1 MGAFIFTVVLG
12 IIVLYLGFAKNK
24 AMLSPISAGGLVVS
38 LLLSLKDWGHGGGY
52 FHNMILID
60 NFSVAFNVSMI
71 VITILIFLFGLDYYE
86 SMEFHVAEL
95 YALMIFALCGAFM
108 MTSFSNL
115 IMLFLGIEILSIPL
129 YILAGGKKYSYRSNE
144 AAFKYFMLGS
154 FATAI
159 FLFGIALVYGASATF
174 YLPEIK
180 TYIAQFNGH
189 LPPML
194 LVGLLFI
201 VIGVAFKI
209 AAAPFHFWS
218 PDVYEGAPTLVTAF
232 MATVVK
238 TAGFAAFYRLL
249 GIGLLPLPVQIEKA
263 LWVMTFLTLL
273 IGNLGALRQTN
284 FKRLLAYS
292 AISHSGFLMLAVLSQ
307 HQESASVL
315 LYYTFVYS
323 LATVPLFIIFIL
335 AKRAGE
341 GLEEISIFRGLYQE
355 KPWIAVLTIVNLTSL
370 AGIPPTSGF
379 MAKYQVLFL
388 SISQGILFTSIFAI
402 VTAIIGV
409 YYYFFVVREI
419 FTERNQS
426 MSPIVV
432 SKLNAALI
440 IFCSIA
446 VLALGIF
453 MWRLPI

>member
-1 MGAFIFTVVLG
+1 MSAFIFTVVLG
-12 IIVLYLGFAKNK
+12 IIVLYLGFSKNK
-24 AMLSPISAGGLVVS
+24 SMLSPISAGGLVVS
-38 LLLSLKDWGHGGGY
+38 LVLSLKDWGHQSKY
-52 FHNMILID
+52 FHDMILID
-60 NFSVAFNVSMI
+60 NFSIAFNVSMI
-71 VITILIFLFGLDYYE
+71 IITILIFLFALDYYE
-86 SMEFHVAEL
+86 TMEHHVAEL
-95 YALMIFALCGAFM
+95 YALMIFGLTGTFL

-144 AAFKYFMLGS
+144 ASFKYFVMGS

-159 FLFGIALVYGASATF
+159 FLFGTALVYGASATF

-180 TYIAQFNGH
+180 TYIAQFGGH

-249 GIGLLPLPVQIEKA
+249 GIGLLPLPAQIEKA

-273 IGNLGALRQTN
+273 IGNLGALKQTN

-292 AISHSGFLMLAVLSQ
+292 AIAHSGFLMLAVLSQ
-307 HQESASVL
+307 HENSASVL

-323 LATVPLFIIFIL
+323 LATIPLFIIFIL
-335 AKRAGE
+335 AKRASDGH
-341 GLEEISIFRGLYQE
+341 EEISIFRGLYKE
-355 KPWIAVLTIVNLTSL
+355 KSWIAVFAIINLMSL

-388 SISQGILFTSIFAI
+388 SISKGILLTSFFAI
-402 VTAIIGV
+402 VMAIIGV
-409 YYYFFVVREI
+409 YYYFFVIREI
-419 FTERNQS
+419 FTERGQS
-426 MSPIVV
+426 ITKIEV
-432 SKLNAALI
+432 SWLNAALI
-440 IFCSIA
+440 IVCSVG
-446 VLALGIF
+446 VLAMGIF
-453 MWRLPI
+453 MWRIPI

>member
-1 MGAFIFTVVLG
+1 MSALIFTIVLG
-12 IIVLYLGFAKNK
+12 IIVLYLGFSKNK
-24 AMLSPISAGGLVVS
+24 AILSPVAIAGLGVS
-38 LLLSLKDWGHGGGY
+38 LILSIKDWGLGSRY
-52 FHNMILID
+52 FHDMILLD
-60 NFSVAFNVSMI
+60 NFSIAFNISMI
-71 VITILIFLFGLDYYE
+71 IITILIFLFGVDYYE
-86 SMEFHVAEL
+86 TMDFHVAEH
-95 YALMIFALCGAFM
+95 YALMLFALTGAFL

-129 YILAGGKKYSYRSNE
+129 YVLAGGKKYSYRSNE
-144 AAFKYFMLGS
+144 ASFKYFMMGS

-194 LVGLLFI
+194 MVGLLFI
-201 VIGVAFKI
+201 LIGVAFKV

-249 GIGLLPLPVQIEKA
+249 GMGLLPLPVQLEKA
-263 LWVMTFLTLL
+263 LWVMTWLTLL
-273 IGNLGALRQTN
+273 IGNLGALKQTN

-292 AISHSGFLMLAVLSQ
+292 SISHSGFIMLAMLSQ
-307 HQESASVL
+307 HNSSASVI

-335 AKRAGE
+335 MKRASD
-341 GLEEISIFRGLYQE
+341 GLEDLVIFRGLYKE
-355 KPWIAVLTIVNLTSL
+355 KPWLAVFAIILLMSL

-379 MAKYQVLFL
+379 MAKYQVFVL
-388 SISQGILFTSIFAI
+388 SISQGILLTTIFAI
-402 VTAIIGV
+402 IMAIIGV
-409 YYYFFVVREI
+409 YYYFFVIREI
-419 FTERNQS
+419 FTDRTQANS
-426 MSPIVV
+426 IVL
-432 SKLNAALI
+432 SKLNGALI

-446 VLALGIF
+446 VLAMGIF
-453 MWRLPI
+453 MCRLPI

>member
-1 MGAFIFTVVLG
+1 MSALIFTIVLG
-12 IIVLYLGFAKNK
+12 IIVLYLGFTKNK
-24 AMLSPISAGGLVVS
+24 AILSPVAVAGLGVS
-38 LLLSLKDWGHGGGY
+38 LVLSIKDWGLGSRY
-52 FHNMILID
+52 FHDMILFD
-60 NFSVAFNVSMI
+60 NFSIAFNISMI
-71 VITILIFLFGLDYYE
+71 IITILIFLFGIDYYD
-86 SMEFHVAEL
+86 SMHTHVAEY
-95 YALMIFALCGAFM
+95 YALMLFALTGAFL

-144 AAFKYFMLGS
+144 ASFKYFMLGS

-180 TYIAQFNGH
+180 TYIAQLNGH

-194 LVGLLFI
+194 MVGLLFI
-201 VIGVAFKI
+201 LIGVAFKV

-249 GIGLLPLPVQIEKA
+249 GMGLLPLPIQLEKA
-263 LWVMTFLTLL
+263 LWVMTWLTLL
-273 IGNLGALRQTN
+273 IGNLGALKQTN

-292 AISHSGFLMLAVLSQ
+292 SISHSGFIMLAMLSQ
-307 HQESASVL
+307 HNSSASVI

-335 AKRAGE
+335 MKRASDGHE
-341 GLEEISIFRGLYQE
+341 DLYIFRGLYKE
-355 KPWIAVLTIVNLTSL
+355 KPWIAVLAIVLLMSL

-379 MAKYQVLFL
+379 MAKYQVFVL
-388 SISQGILFTSIFAI
+388 SISQGILLTTIFAI
-402 VTAIIGV
+402 VMAIIGV
-409 YYYFFVVREI
+409 YYYFFVIREI
-419 FTERNQS
+419 FTDREQTNRIVISTINGAL
-426 MSPIVV
+426 IVV
-432 SKLNAALI
+432 
-440 IFCSIA
+440 CSIVVMA
-446 VLALGIF
+446 MGIF

>member
-1 MGAFIFTVVLG
+1 MSALIFTIVLG
-12 IIVLYLGFAKNK
+12 IIVLYLGFTKNK
-24 AMLSPISAGGLVVS
+24 AILSPVAVAGLGVS
-38 LLLSLKDWGHGGGY
+38 IILSIKDWGLGSRY
-52 FHNMILID
+52 FHDMILFD
-60 NFSVAFNVSMI
+60 NFSIAFNISMI
-71 VITILIFLFGLDYYE
+71 IITIVIFLFGIDYYD
-86 SMEFHVAEL
+86 SMHTHVAEY
-95 YALMIFALCGAFM
+95 YALMLFALTGAFL

-144 AAFKYFMLGS
+144 ASFKYFMLGS

-180 TYIAQFNGH
+180 TYIAQLNGH

-194 LVGLLFI
+194 MVGLLFI
-201 VIGVAFKI
+201 LIGVAFKV

-249 GIGLLPLPVQIEKA
+249 GMGLLPLPIQLEKA
-263 LWVMTFLTLL
+263 LWVMTWLTLL
-273 IGNLGALRQTN
+273 IGNLGALKQTN

-292 AISHSGFLMLAVLSQ
+292 SISHSGFIMLAMLSQ
-307 HQESASVL
+307 HNSSASVI

-335 AKRAGE
+335 MKRASDGHE
-341 GLEEISIFRGLYQE
+341 DLYIFRGLYKD
-355 KPWIAVLTIVNLTSL
+355 KPWIAVLAIVLLMSL

-379 MAKYQVLFL
+379 MAKYQVFVL
-388 SISQGILFTSIFAI
+388 SISQGILLTTIFAI
-402 VTAIIGV
+402 VMAIIGV
-409 YYYFFVVREI
+409 YYYFFVIREI
-419 FTERNQS
+419 FTDRTQANS
-426 MSPIVV
+426 IVI

-440 IFCSIA
+440 IVCSIA
-446 VLALGIF
+446 VMAMGIF

>member
-1 MGAFIFTVVLG
+1 MSALIFTIVLG
-12 IIVLYLGFAKNK
+12 IIVLYLGFTKNK
-24 AMLSPISAGGLVVS
+24 AILSPVAVAGLGVS
-38 LLLSLKDWGHGGGY
+38 LILSIKDWGLGSRY
-52 FHNMILID
+52 FHDMILLD
-60 NFSVAFNVSMI
+60 NFSIAFNISMI
-71 VITILIFLFGLDYYE
+71 IITILIFLFGVDYYE
-86 SMEFHVAEL
+86 TMDFHVAEH
-95 YALMIFALCGAFM
+95 YALMLFALTGAFL

-129 YILAGGKKYSYRSNE
+129 YVLAGGKKYSYRSNE
-144 AAFKYFMLGS
+144 ASFKYFMLGS

-180 TYIAQFNGH
+180 TYIAQLNGH

-194 LVGLLFI
+194 MVGLLFI
-201 VIGVAFKI
+201 LIGVAFKV

-249 GIGLLPLPVQIEKA
+249 GMGLLPLPVQLEKA
-263 LWVMTFLTLL
+263 LWVMTWLTLL
-273 IGNLGALRQTN
+273 IGNLGALKQTN

-292 AISHSGFLMLAVLSQ
+292 SISHSGFIMLAMLSQ
-307 HQESASVL
+307 HNSSASVI

-335 AKRAGE
+335 MKRASDGHE
-341 GLEEISIFRGLYQE
+341 DLIIFRGLYKE
-355 KPWIAVLTIVNLTSL
+355 KPWIAVLAIVLLMSL

-379 MAKYQVLFL
+379 MAKYQVFVL
-388 SISQGILFTSIFAI
+388 SISQGILLTTIFAI
-402 VTAIIGV
+402 VMAIIGV
-409 YYYFFVVREI
+409 YYYFNVIREI
-419 FTERNQS
+419 FTDRTQANN
-426 MSPIVV
+426 IVI

-440 IFCSIA
+440 IFCGIA
-446 VLALGIF
+446 VMAMGIF
-453 MWRLPI
+453 IWRLPI

>member
-1 MGAFIFTVVLG
+1 MSALIFTIVLG
-12 IIVLYLGFAKNK
+12 IIVLYLGFTKNK
-24 AMLSPISAGGLVVS
+24 AILSPVAVAGLGVS
-38 LLLSLKDWGHGGGY
+38 LILSIKDWGLGSRY
-52 FHNMILID
+52 FHDMILLD
-60 NFSVAFNVSMI
+60 NFSIAFNISMI
-71 VITILIFLFGLDYYE
+71 IITILIFLFGIDYYE
-86 SMEFHVAEL
+86 TMEFHVAEH
-95 YALMIFALCGAFM
+95 YALMLFALTGAFL

-129 YILAGGKKYSYRSNE
+129 YVLAGGKKYSYRSNE
-144 AAFKYFMLGS
+144 ASFKYFMLGS

-194 LVGLLFI
+194 MVGLLFI
-201 VIGVAFKI
+201 LIGVAFKV

-249 GIGLLPLPVQIEKA
+249 GMGLLPLPVQLEKA
-263 LWVMTFLTLL
+263 LWVMTWLTLL
-273 IGNLGALRQTN
+273 IGNLGALKQTN

-292 AISHSGFLMLAVLSQ
+292 SISHSGFIMLAMLSQ
-307 HQESASVL
+307 HDSSASVL

-335 AKRAGE
+335 AKRASDGM
-341 GLEEISIFRGLYQE
+341 EELSIFRGLYKE
-355 KPWIAVLTIVNLTSL
+355 KPWIAVFAIILLMSL

-379 MAKYQVLFL
+379 MAKYQVFVL
-388 SISQGILFTSIFAI
+388 SISQGILLTSIFAI
-402 VTAIIGV
+402 IMAIIGV
-409 YYYFFVVREI
+409 YYYFFVIREI
-419 FTERNQS
+419 FTDREQANRLIISKINGAL
-426 MSPIVV
+426 IVV
-432 SKLNAALI
+432 
-440 IFCSIA
+440 CSIA
-446 VLALGIF
+446 VLAMGIF

>member
-1 MGAFIFTVVLG
+1 MSALIFTIVLG
-12 IIVLYLGFAKNK
+12 ILVLYLGFVKNK
-24 AMLSPISAGGLVVS
+24 AILSPVAVAGLGVS
-38 LLLSLKDWGHGGGY
+38 LILSIKDWGLGSRY
-52 FHNMILID
+52 FHDMILFD
-60 NFSVAFNVSMI
+60 NFSIAFNISMI
-71 VITILIFLFGLDYYE
+71 VITVVIFLFGIDYYD
-86 SMEFHVAEL
+86 SMHIHVAEY
-95 YALMIFALCGAFM
+95 YALMLFALTGAFL

-144 AAFKYFMLGS
+144 ASFKYFMLGS

-180 TYIAQFNGH
+180 TYIAQLDGH

-194 LVGLLFI
+194 MVGLLFI
-201 VIGVAFKI
+201 LIGVAFKV

-249 GIGLLPLPVQIEKA
+249 GMGLLPLPAQLEKA
-263 LWVMTFLTLL
+263 LWVMTWLTLL
-273 IGNLGALRQTN
+273 IGNLAALKQTN

-292 AISHSGFLMLAVLSQ
+292 SISHSGFIMLAMLSQ
-307 HQESASVL
+307 HNSSASVI

-323 LATVPLFIIFIL
+323 LATVALFIIFIL
-335 AKRAGE
+335 MKRASDGHE
-341 GLEEISIFRGLYQE
+341 DLMIFRGLYKE
-355 KPWIAVLTIVNLTSL
+355 KPWIAVLAIVLLMSL

-379 MAKYQVLFL
+379 MAKYQVFVL
-388 SISQGILFTSIFAI
+388 SISQGFLLTTIFAI
-402 VTAIIGV
+402 VMAIIGV
-409 YYYFFVVREI
+409 YYYFFVIREI
-419 FTERNQS
+419 FTERTQANS
-426 MSPIVV
+426 IVI

-446 VLALGIF
+446 VLAMGIF
-453 MWRLPI
+453 VWRLPI

>member
-1 MGAFIFTVVLG
+1 MSALIFTIVLG
-12 IIVLYLGFAKNK
+12 IIVLYLGFTKNK
-24 AMLSPISAGGLVVS
+24 AILAPVAITGLGVS
-38 LLLSLKDWGHGGGY
+38 LILSIRDWGLGSRY
-52 FHNMILID
+52 FHDMIILD
-60 NFSVAFNVSMI
+60 NFSIAFNISMI
-71 VITILIFLFGLDYYE
+71 IITILIFLFGVDYYE
-86 SMEFHVAEL
+86 TMEFHVAEH
-95 YALMIFALCGAFM
+95 YALMLFALTGAFL

-129 YILAGGKKYSYRSNE
+129 YVLAGGKKYSYRSNE
-144 AAFKYFMLGS
+144 ASFKYFMLGS

-194 LVGLLFI
+194 MVGLLFI
-201 VIGVAFKI
+201 LIGVAFKI

-249 GIGLLPLPVQIEKA
+249 GMGLLPLPPQLEKA
-263 LWVMTFLTLL
+263 LWVMTGLTLL
-273 IGNLGALRQTN
+273 IGNLGALKQTN

-292 AISHSGFLMLAVLSQ
+292 AISHSGFLMLAMLSQ
-307 HQESASVL
+307 HNSSASVL

-335 AKRAGE
+335 MKRASD
-341 GLEEISIFRGLYQE
+341 GLEDLTIFRGLFKQ
-355 KPWIAVLTIVNLTSL
+355 KPWIAVPAIVLLMSL

-379 MAKYQVLFL
+379 MAKYQVFVL
-388 SISQGILFTSIFAI
+388 SISQGILLTSIFAI
-402 VTAIIGV
+402 IMAIIGV
-409 YYYFFVVREI
+409 YYYFFVIREI
-419 FTERNQS
+419 FTDKQQPY
-426 MSPIVV
+426 PIDV
-432 SKLNAALI
+432 SKINGALI
-440 IFCSIA
+440 IVCTVA
-446 VLALGIF
+446 VFLMGIF

>member
-1 MGAFIFTVVLG
+1 
-12 IIVLYLGFAKNK
+12 
-24 AMLSPISAGGLVVS
+24 
-38 LLLSLKDWGHGGGY
+38 
-52 FHNMILID
+52 
-60 NFSVAFNVSMI
+60 
-71 VITILIFLFGLDYYE
+71 
-86 SMEFHVAEL
+86 
-95 YALMIFALCGAFM
+95 

-144 AAFKYFMLGS
+144 ASFKYFMLGS

-180 TYIAQFNGH
+180 TYIAQLNGH

-194 LVGLLFI
+194 MVGLLFI
-201 VIGVAFKI
+201 VIGVAFKV

-249 GIGLLPLPVQIEKA
+249 GMGLLPLPAQLEKA
-263 LWVMTFLTLL
+263 LWVMTWLTLL
-273 IGNLGALRQTN
+273 IGNLAALKQTN

-292 AISHSGFLMLAVLSQ
+292 SISHSGFIMLAMLSQ
-307 HQESASVL
+307 HNSSASVI

-335 AKRAGE
+335 MKRASDGHE
-341 GLEEISIFRGLYQE
+341 DLYIFRGLYKE
-355 KPWIAVLTIVNLTSL
+355 KPWIALLAIVLLMSL

-379 MAKYQVLFL
+379 MAKYQVFVL
-388 SISQGILFTSIFAI
+388 SMSQGILLTTIFAI
-402 VTAIIGV
+402 VMAIIGV
-409 YYYFFVVREI
+409 YYYFFVIREI
-419 FTERNQS
+419 FTDRTQTNK
-426 MSPIVV
+426 IVL

-440 IFCSIA
+440 IVCSIA
-446 VLALGIF
+446 VMAMGIF